1 MRICPPNGT
10 CVTATNIHVPA
21 DGLVAGRK
29 RNMARRH
36 QPHWADNTAPQR
48 KAELRQRQRDAA
60 TALGFERLADMINA
74 ILEAPEDTRT
84 QVAAL
89 LSKDGNVV

>member
-1 MRICPPNGT
+1 
-10 CVTATNIHVPA
+10 
-21 DGLVAGRK
+21 
-29 RNMARRH
+29 MARKH
-36 QPHWADNTAPQR
+36 QPHWADNTGPQR

-74 ILEAPEDTRT
+74 ILEAAEETRS

-89 LSKDGNVV
+89 LSKDGDVA